1 MFDRAVALE
10 LLGAGRCACESCA
23 GELTDAELSKGGW
36 RFCRICRCA
45 WQISVING
53 QAFTNTD
60 VRFGEP
66 DVIDALHTH
75 PNRGVRSA
83 RVEGLVGI
91 RLRLQRRFL
100 RLLFA
105 A

>member
-10 LLGAGRCACESCA
+10 LVGAGRCACESCA

-53 QAFTNTD
+53 QAYATSIHGPKHAPPPTAPPRWRSD
-60 VRFGEP
+60 EGP
-66 DVIDALHTH
+66 D
-75 PNRGVRSA
+75 S
-83 RVEGLVGI
+83 
-91 RLRLQRRFL
+91 
-100 RLLFA
+100 
-105 A
+105 